1 MSAGN
6 EFLKVVV
13 ERLRIRLE
21 EVRRTIEEV
30 KEDIRGMNDYY
41 WDNYTEMDE
50 YGYENY
56 DNQQALKLQAD
67 ANEENR
73 RYRRRLEKML
83 DAPFFGSVSFRFDD
97 DGEDAE
103 PETFYIGIGN
113 FANRAGEV
121 PLIYDW
127 RAPVSSL
134 FYDYEQGPASYE
146 APDGAISGEIT
157 SRAQYKIRGG
167 KMIYEF
173 ENDLKIDDE
182 ILKEELGKNS
192 DVRLK
197 NIIRTIQKEQNAVI
211 RNTKD
216 RVLVIQGAA
225 GSGKTSIALHR
236 IAYLL
241 YHDRERLNSSNIL
254 ILSPNSVF
262 SDYISQILPELG
274 EENIR
279 EMNLDLFAYHELKS
293 IAEDCEDVYDHTERM
308 IRLQKTDPK
317 VWEEAERECRYRQS
331 EQFVRD
337 VEGFL
342 IELEDRIVDFEDIS
356 FKKWTMAGDEIQK
369 LFYEKFAE
377 TPILSR
383 MDAVR
388 ERFVDEYET
397 LYGDLSEEENLLIK
411 SRFDSLYV
419 TTDLYKI
426 YQWFLESQGLQGA
439 AQLPPEE
446 RKLPYPDVY
455 PLLYLKY
462 RLWATPARRE
472 VRHLVIDEMQD
483 YSYLQ
488 YVILQILFPCPKTI
502 LGDRAQTIRGE
513 GDLSAGESE
522 VQTGNKH
529 SSSKM
534 NGESDMLKYLPRILG
549 RDTRVLEMK
558 KSYRNTLEI
567 AAYAAGIRPL
577 GDIEYFER
585 HGKPVEEIRLQSE
598 DVDSFC
604 KDITSH
610 VNLSED
616 GFETA
621 AVLALAED
629 EARLIYETM
638 KKYRD
643 DVHYVDRDSRS
654 FQKGITVTAWYL
666 AKGLEF
672 DQVFVAKADP
682 TLPYE
687 RQYRYIC
694 ATRALHELYVYY

>member
-1 MSAGN
+1 
-6 EFLKVVV
+6 
-13 ERLRIRLE
+13 
-21 EVRRTIEEV
+21 
-30 KEDIRGMNDYY
+30 MNDYY
-41 WDNYTEMDE
+41 WENYTEMDE

-97 DGEDAE
+97 DGEDAQ

-121 PLIYDW
+121 PMIYDW

-146 APDGAISGEIT
+146 APDGAICGEIT

-192 DVRLK
+192 DIRLK

-279 EMNLDLFAYHELKS
+279 EMNLDIFAYHELKP
-293 IAEDCEDVYDHTERM
+293 IASDCEDVYDHIEQM
-308 IRLQKTDPK
+308 IRLQRTDPRG
-317 VWEEAERECRYRQS
+317 WEEAERECRYRQS
-331 EQFVRD
+331 EPFVRD

-342 IELEDRIVDFEDIS
+342 IELEDWIVDFEDIS
-356 FKKWTMAGDEIQK
+356 FKKWTMSGDEIRR

-419 TTDLYKI
+419 TTDLYQI
-426 YQWFLESQGLQGA
+426 YQWFLESQGMHEAVRSLPEDTADLQEPARCLSGRMA
-439 AQLPPEE
+439 DLQESGLIQNPAQLPPEK
-446 RKLPYPDVY
+446 RKLPYADVY

-462 RLWATPARRE
+462 RLWATPPRRE

-513 GDLSAGESE
+513 
-522 VQTGNKH
+522 
-529 SSSKM
+529 
-534 NGESDMLKYLPRILG
+534 SDMLKYLPRILG
-549 RDTRVLEMK
+549 RETRVLEMK

-577 GDIEYFER
+577 GNIEYFER

-598 DVDSFC
+598 DADSLC
-604 KDITSH
+604 KDIASH

-621 AVLALAED
+621 AVLALTEKEAE
-629 EARLIYETM
+629 EIYETL

-643 DVHYVDRDSRS
+643 DVNYVDRDSRS
-654 FQKGITVTAWYL
+654 FQKGITVTTWYL

-672 DQVFVAKADP
+672 DQVFVAGAEP
-682 TLPYE
+682 GLPYE
-687 RQYRYIC
+687 RQYLYIC
-694 ATRALHELYVYY
+694 ATRALHELYVYH